1 MAETSSNGKV
11 RVHIWLDQDILD
23 EIDELYG
30 SRFGRSNAIRVIL
43 KKYIGLLRAKVAEKA
58 QPIGG
63 INVEL

>member
-1 MAETSSNGKV
+1 MAEISSNGKV